1 MKMIRNMALRFGG
14 KFYATQG
21 GPLRPG
27 YSVSEAKVP
36 TDWETRVETNYPQR
50 LTKDTMQFT
59 LLDSDACGITGLLS
73 DFNPDAAD
81 AMCAKELTLFTVIGD
96 ETSGAECDT
105 DGTNMGTLFARSANA
120 YVVNAQPSSVTVEGE
135 RIETLTVTFRTT
147 TPFAAVSPIT
157 ALAINV
163 YLETV
168 ENADESDLL
177 GGEATPTTLAMLYG
191 TDMPD
196 VVSEASD
203 PVVATETVVAAG
215 VSVGKTYLGLA
226 DCNGKLYY
234 NAPVAPS
241 KAYTP
246 VEAKFDRLVPIKLY
260 YKFSA

>member
-27 YSVSEAKVP
+27 YSVSESKVP
-36 TDWETRVETNYPQR
+36 TDWETRIETNYPQR
-50 LTKDTMQFT
+50 VTKDTLQFT
-59 LLDSDACGITGLLS
+59 LIDSDACGINGLLS
-73 DFNPDAAD
+73 DFDPDAAD

-105 DGTNMGTLFARSANA
+105 DGTNMGTLHARTANA
-120 YVVNAQPSSVTVEGE
+120 YVVNAQPSSVTVDGE
-135 RIETLTVTFRTT
+135 RVETLTVTFRTT
-147 TPFAAVSPIT
+147 TPFTAVTSIT
-157 ALAINV
+157 PLEINV

-168 ENADESDLL
+168 EDATESDLL
-177 GGEATPTTLAMLYG
+177 GGEDTPTTLSVLYG
-191 TDMPD
+191 TDMPS
-196 VVSEASD
+196 VVSVASN
-203 PVVATETVVAAG
+203 PVNATETIVALG
-215 VSVGKTYLGLA
+215 SGTGTFLGLA

-234 NAPVAPS
+234 TPPVAQS
-241 KAYTP
+241 NDYVP

>member
-27 YSVSEAKVP
+27 YSVSESKVP

-50 LTKDTMQFT
+50 LTKDTMQFV

-73 DFNPDAAD
+73 DFDPDAAD
-81 AMCAKELTLFTVIGD
+81 AMCVKELTLFTVIGD

-105 DGTNMGTLFARSANA
+105 DGTNMGALFARTANA
-120 YVVNAQPSSVTVEGE
+120 YVVNAQPSSITVDGE
-135 RIETLTVTFRTT
+135 RVETLTVTFRTT
-147 TPFAAVSPIT
+147 TPFAAVTSIT
-157 ALAINV
+157 PLEINV

-177 GGEATPTTLAMLYG
+177 GSEATPTTLSVLYG
-191 TDMPD
+191 TDLPD
-196 VVSEASD
+196 LVTVVSA

-215 VSVGKTYLGLA
+215 VSAGKTYLGLA

-234 NAPVAPS
+234 TAPATGT
-241 KAYTP
+241 AYVP